1 MRSFQGKTFDYLPSA
16 SLRLWQE
23 FKPAK
28 DQLTGLVYQ
37 KKKGKIAILFFGLT
51 GDRLLAFTIFVIK
64 LVAGR

>member
-37 KKKGKIAILFFGLT
+37 KKKGKITILFFGFT
-51 GDRLLAFTIFVIK
+51 GDRIF
-64 LVAGR
+64 

>member
-1 MRSFQGKTFDYLPSA
+1 MRSFQGKNFNYLPSA

-37 KKKGKIAILFFGLT
+37 KRREK
-51 GDRLLAFTIFVIK
+51 
-64 LVAGR
+64 